1 MTPDGPS
8 NAAMTPPR
16 GTPWHTLEPDRVA
29 LLLKTDVHA
38 GLPADEVAG
47 RLQEYGANQLAEPV
61 PVSRLAIVANQFKD
75 FMIYVLL
82 AAVIISGAVLREA
95 LDAIVILAIVIA
107 NAILGFIQEYR
118 AERALAALK
127 ELGAPTAR
135 VLRAGILAVID
146 ARDLVP
152 GDLVLL
158 EAGDLVPADAR
169 LIEAHSFEVN
179 EAALTGESETVEK
192 SISALPDEDLLPGD
206 RLDMVF
212 LGTHVVRGRGR
223 ALVVATGKNTQM
235 GEIAQLLEETEAT
248 ATPLQREL
256 HITGKRIAILCLA
269 ISAVIFIVGAIRGL
283 ELASMFL
290 FAVSLAVAAIPEGMP
305 AIVTIVLALG
315 VQNLAKRHALL
326 RRLHAVET
334 LGSADVICTDKTG
347 TLTRAE
353 MEVREWVLPAREP
366 QLTDPGAESLFVAA
380 ALCNDARRQE
390 NRYIGD
396 STEVALVQAAE
407 RLDLDRE
414 RLTGDLPRVEEIPF
428 ESERKMMSTLH
439 RVAAAGLR
447 ESLFPASK
455 APPYILFTKGAPE
468 AVLERSGWILAPGGL
483 ELLGDAERARLK
495 DRGEGMAGR
504 ALRTLAMAY
513 RPLDTLPPAAEAA
526 ELERDLVFL
535 GLVGMSDPPRPEVFA
550 ALETCREAQI
560 DVVMITGDHAVTARA
575 IGNELGILDAG
586 RRLMTGEELER
597 VSPEELAEQVED
609 IGVYARVSPAHKVK
623 IVEAWKSRGHIVA
636 MTGDGVNDAPALKR
650 ADIGIAMGITGTH
663 VSKEAADMVLT
674 DDNFATIV
682 RAVREGRTIF
692 ANLKK
697 FIYFLLSCNISE
709 VVTMFV
715 AMLVESATPLRAVQV
730 LWINLVTDGF
740 PAMALGVD
748 QPEPDLMQ
756 QAPRDPAEGILSW
769 RRQRTIIWQGAVL
782 SAGALASFFLAV
794 YALGFKPGDA
804 TDLKSIQTIVFTT
817 LVFAQL
823 FHTMNFHSDR
833 ISFFRAN
840 PFVNRALIAALLISF
855 AMQFLVILVPPLMD
869 AFGTAYLGLNGWVV
883 VLGSSIIPV
892 LLIDRLKVITARYT
906 GAKH

>member
-1 MTPDGPS
+1 MTPDGSMNP
-8 NAAMTPPR
+8 AARRPIAE
-16 GTPWHTLEPDRVA
+16 PWHTVEPEQVAA
-29 LLLKTDVHA
+29 LLETDADA
-38 GLPADEVAG
+38 GLSAEDAAARLAD
-47 RLQEYGANQLAEPV
+47 YGPNLLSEAAPI
-61 PVSRLAIVANQFKD
+61 SRLAILANQFKD
-75 FMIYVLL
+75 FMIYVLI

-95 LDAIVILAIVIA
+95 LDALVILAIVIA
-107 NAILGFIQEYR
+107 NAVLGFVQEYR
-118 AERALAALK
+118 AERALVALK

-135 VLRAGILAVID
+135 VLREGILTIID
-146 ARDLVP
+146 ARELVP
-152 GDLVLL
+152 GDLLLL
-158 EAGDLVPADAR
+158 EAGDLVAADAR
-169 LIEAHSFEVN
+169 LVEAHSFEVN

-192 SISALPDEDLLPGD
+192 SVATLSDPELLPGD

-223 ALVVATGKNTQM
+223 ALVIATGKATQM
-235 GEIAQLLEETEAT
+235 GEIAELLEETEAPV
-248 ATPLQREL
+248 TPLQREL
-256 HITGKRIAILCLA
+256 HLTGKRIALLCLA
-269 ISAVIFIVGAIRGL
+269 ISAIIFAVGALRGL
-283 ELASMFL
+283 ELTTLFL

-315 VQNLAKRHALL
+315 VQSLARSHALL

-353 MEVREWVLPAREP
+353 MEVREWVLPAREQ
-366 QLTDPGAESLFVAA
+366 QLTDPQAENLFVAA

-390 NRYIGD
+390 GRFIGD

-407 RLDLDRE
+407 RLDLDPE
-414 RLTGDLPRVEEIPF
+414 RLAQEMPRVEELPF
-428 ESERKMMSTLH
+428 ESERKMMSTVH
-439 RVAAAGLR
+439 RVAAADHA
-447 ESLFPASK
+447 SLFPAAES
-455 APPYILFTKGAPE
+455 PPYLLFAKGAPE
-468 AVLERSGWILAPGGL
+468 AVLERSAWILGPDGL
-483 ELLGDAERARLK
+483 TWLEGEERQRLQAQ
-495 DRGEGMAGR
+495 GEEMAGR

-513 RPLDTLPPAAEAA
+513 RPLDRMPGTAEPE

-535 GLVGMSDPPRPEVFA
+535 GLVGMSDPPRPEVFE
-550 ALETCREAQI
+550 ALKTCRDAQI
-560 DVVMITGDHAVTARA
+560 DVVMITGDHAVTAEA
-575 IGNELGILDAG
+575 IGRELGILSPG
-586 RRLMTGEELER
+586 RRLMTGPELER
-597 VSPEELAEQVED
+597 VTPEELAQEVED

-623 IVEAWKSRGHIVA
+623 IVEAWKARGHIVA

-663 VSKEAADMVLT
+663 VSQEAADMVLT

-682 RAVREGRTIF
+682 SAVREGRTIF

-748 QPEPDLMQ
+748 TPEPDLMQ
-756 QAPRDPAEGILSW
+756 QAPRDPGEGILSW
-769 RRQRTIIWQGAVL
+769 RRQRTILWQGALL
-782 SAGALASFFLAV
+782 SIGALASFFLAI

-823 FHTMNFHSDR
+823 FHTMNFHSER
-833 ISFFRAN
+833 ISYFRAN
-840 PFVNRALIAALLISF
+840 PFVNRPLIVALLISF
-855 AMQFLVILVPPLMD
+855 AMQFLVILVPPLMN
-869 AFGTAYLGLNGWVV
+869 AFGTAYLGVNGWLV
-883 VLGSSIIPV
+883 VLGSSILPV
-892 LLIDRLKVITARYT
+892 LLMDRLKVLIARQ
-906 GAKH
+906 GRAKR